1 MAQAEPHNPHANHHQ
16 HGTSSIAT
24 AAALGVAGLTVAP
37 YALPLMGI
45 GNLDM
50 TSSFM
55 HALGGHGAA
64 HGALG
69 TGLAGSITHWLSEIP
84 LIGGAL
90 TSTSAVSIPLLGITL
105 PFGAIVSFGAVAII
119 GIGGSLLANWLE
131 QREQNGQFPW
141 SKVIRYASL
150 ATSALI
156 ALPSILTGIGIGLLF
171 LTELTGNYAAVNALL
186 GFIKTT
192 TGATAMAHGAAG
204 GVLAA
209 TLPHLITCGGILLPL
224 LSSFSLL
231 KNRPTQRTA
240 TTDTTIELVGASKAV
255 AGQPMELAFLL
266 KDRASGKPL
275 CADDIAV
282 THTKKLHTMVVDY
295 SLNDYHHLH
304 PVYNKD
310 TGLFHV
316 RFTPNASQTY
326 HVWHDFTR
334 VTANTPT
341 QLRNEIAGGQAFTIP
356 PVITHRLQ
364 SDNGDVHAEISLD
377 HPLQSGKSSMAT
389 ITLRDHNG
397 TVLKDLEPIMG
408 AYGHLAGFSKDG
420 QHFIHCHPL
429 GIEPT
434 NESDKNKG
442 FLQFHVTPEHAG
454 ATKFFLQIRQNGR
467 EITLPFGQLI
477 QTPERAAERVL
488 RHAHHNQHAM
498 A

>member
-1 MAQAEPHNPHANHHQ
+1 MDEHNHRHFSDP
-16 HGTSSIAT
+16 GTLAAIAT
-24 AAALGVAGLTVAP
+24 STLIATP
-37 YALPLMGI
+37 YILPFLGI
-45 GNLDM
+45 GSLDKIN
-50 TSSFM
+50 TIT
-55 HALGGHGAA
+55 HAIGGHSAVD
-64 HGALG
+64 ALTGIPSSYG
-69 TGLAGSITHWLSEIP
+69 TGIAGFIQSSLAHTPFIGS
-84 LIGGAL
+84 AL
-90 TSTSAVSIPLLGITL
+90 TSLAPITIPGIGVSIAS
-105 PFGAIVSFGAVAII
+105 GALVSFGAVAVI
-119 GIGGSLLANWLE
+119 GIGGALLANWLE
-131 QREQNGQFPW
+131 RRESSSQKFRA
-141 SKVIRYASL
+141 STVIRNVAL
-150 ATSALI
+150 TTSVLI
-156 ALPSILTGIGIGLLF
+156 ALPSILSGLSLAIAF
-171 LTELTGNYAAVNALL
+171 LAFSMGGYAVANHTIL
-186 GFIKTT
+186 GLQATL
-192 TGATAMAHGAAG
+192 GATAMAHGAAG

-316 RFTPNASQTY
+316 RFTPNASQAY

-341 QLRNEIAGGQAFTIP
+341 QLRNEIAGSQAFTIP

-389 ITLRDHNG
+389 ITLRDRNG